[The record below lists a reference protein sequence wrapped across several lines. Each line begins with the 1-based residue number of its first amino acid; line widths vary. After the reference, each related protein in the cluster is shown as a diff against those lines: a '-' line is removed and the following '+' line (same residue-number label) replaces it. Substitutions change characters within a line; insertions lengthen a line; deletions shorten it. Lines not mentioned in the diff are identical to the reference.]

1 MSPESANIDPCCSSS
16 SNMLS
21 VEEAIEYLLSRAD
34 IKPESEQV
42 ELKQAL
48 GRVLAV
54 DQSSPVFVPPA
65 DNSAMDGYAVNTKD
79 FASGGDKRL
88 PVTQRIPAGT
98 RGKTLVPGTAARIF
112 TGAPVP
118 DGADAIVMQELTEK
132 DGDCIVVKAIPRKG
146 DHIRKRGEDIS
157 TGDRILSAG
166 QKLRPQELGLAASVG
181 IGELPIYRK
190 LKIAIFSTGDE
201 LVTPGNPLGEGQ
213 IYNSNLYTLTGMVQA
228 LNCDII
234 DLGTVPDNLD
244 STKKVLQ
251 EAQASADIIVT
262 SGGVSVGEED
272 YVKAAIEELGSLD
285 MWRVAMKP
293 GKPLAFGR
301 IGNTPFIG
309 LPGNPVSVFV
319 TFCLFARPYIL
330 KCQGASDVLPNRY
343 IVTAG
348 FDWHKPGPRREF
360 LRANLEIDN
369 QGHARASIYPHQGSG
384 VLSSA
389 VWANG
394 LVEISNQK
402 PVSAGDL
409 VSFIPFTEIFA

>member
-34 IKPESEQV
+34 IKLESESV
-42 ELKQAL
+42 GLKQAL
-48 GRVLAV
+48 GRVLAK

-98 RGKTLVPGTAARIF
+98 RGKMLVPGTAARIF

-132 DGDCIVVKAIPRKG
+132 DGDCVIVKATPRKG
-146 DHIRKRGEDIS
+146 DHIRKSGEDICA
-157 TGDRILSAG
+157 GDRILSAG

-181 IGELPIYRK
+181 IGELPVYRK

-272 YVKAAIEELGSLD
+272 YVKAAIEE
-285 MWRVAMKP
+285 
-293 GKPLAFGR
+293 
-301 IGNTPFIG
+301 
-309 LPGNPVSVFV
+309 
-319 TFCLFARPYIL
+319 
-330 KCQGASDVLPNRY
+330 
-343 IVTAG
+343 
-348 FDWHKPGPRREF
+348 
-360 LRANLEIDN
+360 
-369 QGHARASIYPHQGSG
+369 
-384 VLSSA
+384 
-389 VWANG
+389 
-394 LVEISNQK
+394 
-402 PVSAGDL
+402 
-409 VSFIPFTEIFA
+409 